1 MLMVLLN
8 HVTVSQSPKQV
19 IVNTWVQFVTELVNI
34 HACMN
39 AYVHTHKVMLKLL
52 SADNVNYL
60 KITFVQSEF
69 SPYDTLFNSM
79 ITSIKS

>member
-1 MLMVLLN
+1 
-8 HVTVSQSPKQV
+8 
-19 IVNTWVQFVTELVNI
+19 
-34 HACMN
+34 MN